1 MPTTRQIFTVGLTA
15 MATTG
20 CLAPAALAQGGA
32 PRRDWRSPDARDA
45 AALAQR
51 SRHGS
56 GDRVVDKRSP
66 DARDVA
72 EGRPVVPST
81 PVDIVGADRDGSSGF
96 DAGSAAIGA
105 GGALGLLCAGVGG
118 TALVVR
124 RRHRPSGP
132 GRSTSPAH

>member
-1 MPTTRQIFTVGLTA
+1 MPTTRKIFTTGLTA

-20 CLAPAALAQGGA
+20 CLAPAALAQDAA
-32 PRRDWRSPDARDA
+32 PRRDWRSPDVQDA
-45 AALAQR
+45 AALAQPG
-51 SRHGS
+51 RHGS
-56 GDRVVDKRSP
+56 SDRVVDKRSP

-81 PVDIVGADRDGSSGF
+81 PVDIGRADRGRSSGF

-118 TALVVR
+118 TTLVVR
-124 RRHRPSGP
+124 RRHRPSGT